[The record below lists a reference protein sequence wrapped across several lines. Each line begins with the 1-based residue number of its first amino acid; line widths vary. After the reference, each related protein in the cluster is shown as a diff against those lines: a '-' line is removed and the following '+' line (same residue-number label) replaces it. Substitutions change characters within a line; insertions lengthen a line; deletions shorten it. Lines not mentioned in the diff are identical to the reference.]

1 MNEEYL
7 RICRLVL
14 EKGQKKKDR
23 TDIGTISYFGTKM
36 EFDLKKGFPLLTTKK
51 MPFRLIV
58 HELLWFIKGDTNIK
72 YLVDNN
78 VNIWNE
84 WPFEKYKEKIIEN
97 PRIKIVK
104 KSSPHFLRIN
114 KLLETEKKL
123 FKKLDRKP
131 SINEIAKELKKS
143 KKWILETDK
152 LHLNIYVEKIKKD
165 QKFAKKYGD
174 LGPIYGK
181 QWRNF
186 GGVDQLKALIENLKN
201 NPFSRR
207 HILTAWNPNELEKM
221 ALPPC
226 HLLCQFEVSPDYRL
240 SCLLYQRSGDLFL
253 GVPFNIASYSLLTMM
268 LAQVCG
274 YKVGKFIHI
283 IGDAH
288 LYLNHLKQTRIQLV
302 RQPKTLPQVELN
314 PQIFSLF
321 DFTIQDII
329 LKNYHSWPTIKGE
342 VAV

>member
-14 EKGQKKKDR
+14 QKGQKKKDR
-23 TDIGTISYFGTKM
+23 TETGTISYFGTKM

-51 MPFRLIV
+51 ISFRLIA
-58 HELLWFIKGDTNIK
+58 HELLWFIRGDTNIK
-72 YLVDNN
+72 YLVDND

-84 WPFEKYKEKIIEN
+84 WPFERYKKTKDYQGEN
-97 PRIKIVK
+97 
-104 KSSPHFLRIN
+104 L
-114 KLLETEKKL
+114 
-123 FKKLDRKP
+123 
-131 SINEIAKELKKS
+131 KEF
-143 KKWILETDK
+143 
-152 LHLNIYVEKIKKD
+152 VAKIK
-165 QKFAKKYGD
+165 QGQAFAKKYGD

-181 QWRNF
+181 QWRDFN
-186 GGVDQLKALIENLKN
+186 GIDQLKLLTENLKI

-207 HILTAWNPNELEKM
+207 HILTAWNPAELEQM

-226 HLLCQFEVSPDYRL
+226 HLLCQFEVSPDYHL

-274 YKVGKFIHI
+274 YQLGKFVHV

-288 LYLNHLKQTRIQLV
+288 LYLNHLEQIQIQLT
-302 RQPKTLPQVELN
+302 RQPKNLPQLELN
-314 PQIFSLF
+314 SQITSLF
-321 DFTIQDII
+321 DFKIQDIT
-329 LKNYHSWPTIKGE
+329 LKNYHPWPAIKGK